1 MLSIHVMSRLHIIM
15 PPIAAISLL
24 PFVIPG
30 NVLLFPVFA
39 STGAAYLLICAR
51 TDVRH
56 FLVHRMALLWQR
68 TPFR

>member
-1 MLSIHVMSRLHIIM
+1 LPSI
-15 PPIAAISLL
+15 IAAISLL

-30 NVLLFPVFA
+30 NVLPFPVFA